1 MHLGEDE
8 KNAESLLHLIL
19 EVTLNDFGAY
29 LLLTRR
35 DFSAKIHSVYL

>member
-19 EVTLNDFGAY
+19 EVTVIRRIMRFC
-29 LLLTRR
+29 LTNI
-35 DFSAKIHSVYL
+35 FY

>member
-19 EVTLNDFGAY
+19 EVTVFAAV
-29 LLLTRR
+29 
-35 DFSAKIHSVYL
+35 DFSC